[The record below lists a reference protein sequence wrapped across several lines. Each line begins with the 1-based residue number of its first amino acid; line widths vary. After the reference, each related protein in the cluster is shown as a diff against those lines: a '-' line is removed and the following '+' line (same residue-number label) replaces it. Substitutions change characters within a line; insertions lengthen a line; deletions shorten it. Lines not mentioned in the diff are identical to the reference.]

1 MKRFN
6 KKQRG
11 VFAMNIL
18 SNFPEENK
26 DERGI
31 KDYVPIIAFT
41 IACFLAML
49 ALIWRVMQIPEDLE
63 ELVGEPIQKVVEVE
77 KVEAEA
83 EPEPEKEP
91 VVHLTDDDIIAAIVM
106 SESGNQDM
114 LGKVAVAT
122 TVLNRA
128 DYFGLTIE
136 QVANAKN
143 AYSYPYYGVITADC
157 YRAVEIAREN
167 RDLFPATMM
176 WFKTKDYHTFA
187 EPYEKIGDHYFSYLE
202 REETE

>member
-83 EPEPEKEP
+83 EPEKEP
-91 VVHLTDDDIIAAIVM
+91 VIHLTDDDIIAAIVM

>member
-1 MKRFN
+1 
-6 KKQRG
+6 
-11 VFAMNIL
+11 MNIL

-41 IACFLAML
+41 GACFLAML
-49 ALIWRVMQIPEDLE
+49 ALIWRVMQIPEDLD

-77 KVEAEA
+77 KVATEA

-91 VVHLTDDDIIAAIVM
+91 VIHLTDDDIIAAIVM

-114 LGKVAVAT
+114 LGKVAVAA
-122 TVLNRA
+122 TVFNRA

-143 AYSYPYYGVITADC
+143 AYSYPYYGVITSDC

-167 RDLFPATMM
+167 RDLFPPTMM

-202 REETE
+202 SEEKE

>member
-1 MKRFN
+1 MSN
-6 KKQRG
+6 I
-11 VFAMNIL
+11 IL
-18 SNFPEENK
+18 SNFPQNDNK
-26 DERGI
+26 NDFRTGPGYYI
-31 KDYVPIIAFT
+31 PITVFITLLLIGFFWLGYLAISIPDY
-41 IACFLAML
+41 
-49 ALIWRVMQIPEDLE
+49 LE
-63 ELVGEPIQKVVEVE
+63 ETEELKGEPIQKIVEIE
-77 KVEAEA
+77 KVVAEA

-91 VVHLTDDDIIAAIVM
+91 VIHLTDDDIIAAIVM

-122 TVLNRA
+122 TVLNRS

-167 RDLFPATMM
+167 RDLFPSTMM
-176 WFKTKDYHTFA
+176 WFKTKDYHDFGT
-187 EPYEKIGDHYFSYLE
+187 PYMQIGDHYFSQLE
-202 REETE
+202 D